1 MAQTIQRGKAS
12 WIILNLCIYI
22 SAILPITQTFVTILR
37 DRFAISISVQCL
49 AHCFLGAMANQRKCN
64 QSIQNVGHGERLRI
78 GIKRKSVMDKVCLVT
93 SSILQVLRFVLLGL
107 GSVYES
113 GWMTVGAL
121 VVLMISLAINKRLL
135 DTTP

>member
-1 MAQTIQRGKAS
+1 
-12 WIILNLCIYI
+12 
-22 SAILPITQTFVTILR
+22 
-37 DRFAISISVQCL
+37 
-49 AHCFLGAMANQRKCN
+49 
-64 QSIQNVGHGERLRI
+64 
-78 GIKRKSVMDKVCLVT
+78 MDKVCLVT
-93 SSILQVLRFVLLGL
+93 SSILQVVMFVLLGL